1 LERTVQELHHLGSQQ
16 QRQLQEQQQQLQEQQ
31 QQLQQQ
37 QQQLLQQ
44 QQTVAVLMARAQA
57 QFQLGNRQAAA
68 GEDFDSSAQSSC
80 AIMTDS
86 RNS

>member
-1 LERTVQELHHLGSQQ
+1 L
-16 QRQLQEQQQQLQEQQ
+16 
-31 QQLQQQ
+31 
-37 QQQLLQQ
+37 
-44 QQTVAVLMARAQA
+44 AVSSNSNSSSNSSNSRMARAQA

-86 RNS
+86 RNSWHM